1 MLRESRKS
9 SEPVCLAGHGA
20 RLTESLAGYPRW
32 LPCCTPPLGAPYR
45 ARLQVPLQGPL
56 EPPRQGAH
64 SPAGLS
70 VLQIAVQSDHRLSL
84 EAEPVGPHC
93 LQRAAYRH
101 RRLAPDVLGARRGG
115 TVRRAPG
122 DPIQVN
128 NPRSP
133 IQTDRGRNSAM
144 SEEQDS
150 TSQTSGAA
158 EATGSGERMTFQAE
172 VNQLLQLMIHS
183 LYSNPE
189 IFLREL
195 VSNGSDALD
204 KLRFEAVSDDKLLT
218 EDSELKIVVECD
230 QDAGTVTV
238 RDNGIGMNREDV
250 VANIGTIAKS
260 GTKQFLESLTG
271 DQKTDA
277 KLIGQFGVGFYSA
290 FVVADR
296 VTLTTRKAGEAADA
310 GVIWESDAEGGYTL
324 ASKEVPVRGTEVVL
338 YLKDDM
344 KEYAGSWRLKSIIK
358 KYSDHITF
366 PIMMWSE
373 PAPPPPAEE
382 GEEEQVAE
390 APVLEQVNAAS
401 ALWTRPKSKITD
413 EEYIE
418 FYKQVCND
426 YEDPLVWAHNRVE
439 GTQEYTSLLYVP
451 KKAPFDLFDANRDAR
466 GIKLFVQRV
475 FIMDE
480 AEKLMPRYLRFVRGL
495 VDSNDL
501 PLNVSREIL
510 QNNRVIEAIRSAS
523 VKRVLGMLEKLATD
537 KPDEYKTFWSEF
549 GACLKEAPGEDF
561 ANKEQVAKLYRFDS
575 THTNTEG
582 EMVSLDDYLARMKPG
597 QDKIYYITADN
608 YRAAANSPHLEVFRD
623 KGIEVL
629 LMHDRVDE
637 WGMSYLNEYEGKSFV
652 SVAKGDLD
660 LDAVEG
666 DETDK
671 AAREEREAKAKEAGP
686 LIERMSEV
694 LKDDTSE
701 VRASTRLT
709 SSPACV
715 VLGEQDMAL
724 HMQQLMK
731 QAGHEMPS
739 SKPALEIN
747 PAHPILELLDKESDE
762 DRFAEWSR
770 LLLDQA
776 LLAEGGQLDDG
787 AGFVKRMN
795 EMFIALHAS

>member
-1 MLRESRKS
+1 M
-9 SEPVCLAGHGA
+9 
-20 RLTESLAGYPRW
+20 
-32 LPCCTPPLGAPYR
+32 
-45 ARLQVPLQGPL
+45 
-56 EPPRQGAH
+56 
-64 SPAGLS
+64 
-70 VLQIAVQSDHRLSL
+70 
-84 EAEPVGPHC
+84 
-93 LQRAAYRH
+93 
-101 RRLAPDVLGARRGG
+101 
-115 TVRRAPG
+115 
-122 DPIQVN
+122 
-128 NPRSP
+128 
-133 IQTDRGRNSAM
+133 
-144 SEEQDS
+144 
-150 TSQTSGAA
+150 
-158 EATGSGERMTFQAE
+158 
-172 VNQLLQLMIHS
+172 
-183 LYSNPE
+183 
-189 IFLREL
+189 
-195 VSNGSDALD
+195 
-204 KLRFEAVSDDKLLT
+204 
-218 EDSELKIVVECD
+218 
-230 QDAGTVTV
+230 
-238 RDNGIGMNREDV
+238 
-250 VANIGTIAKS
+250 
-260 GTKQFLESLTG
+260 
-271 DQKTDA
+271 
-277 KLIGQFGVGFYSA
+277 
-290 FVVADR
+290 
-296 VTLTTRKAGEAADA
+296 
-310 GVIWESDAEGGYTL
+310 
-324 ASKEVPVRGTEVVL
+324 
-338 YLKDDM
+338 
-344 KEYAGSWRLKSIIK
+344 
-358 KYSDHITF
+358 
-366 PIMMWSE
+366 
-373 PAPPPPAEE
+373 
-382 GEEEQVAE
+382 
-390 APVLEQVNAAS
+390 
-401 ALWTRPKSKITD
+401 
-413 EEYIE
+413 
-418 FYKQVCND
+418 CND

-537 KPDEYKTFWSEF
+537 KPDEYKAFWSEF
-549 GACLKEAPGEDF
+549 GPCLKEAPGEDF